1 MKRRPA
7 RRHEVSDTKLI
18 LDNLTLP
25 GFEYGPLPAPQQP
38 FVEQATRVRPESPG
52 GDTSHQAGQEDLNTA
67 NEVTTAVGLGPL
79 ITMCKSESREKAP

>member
-7 RRHEVSDTKLI
+7 RQPVVSNQKLI

-25 GFEYGPLPAPQQP
+25 GFEYGPLPAPPHP

-52 GDTSHQAGQEDLNTA
+52 GDISHQAGQEDLNTA
-67 NEVTTAVGLGPL
+67 NEVTTDVGLGPL
-79 ITMCKSESREKAP
+79 ITMRKSESRE